1 VSTTEL
7 VQEGLTIT
15 GEVSVGFPPTGGYAA
30 VVYNNTQP
38 STEIARWLTL
48 HPDGTATAYAGK
60 VEYGQNIRTGFAI
73 EVADELRLPLSAVTV
88 VLGDTDEAP
97 WDAGTFGSQ
106 STWKVGLQ
114 LRKAAATARQALLE
128 LAADRLDLPLG
139 ELVARDGRVA
149 SRRDPGRS
157 LSYADLLAG
166 RRLEREI
173 DDDVPLTPASE
184 FTVMGRPEKRLD
196 AVARVTGTAVY
207 SQDVL
212 RPGMLFAKVV
222 RPPSFG
228 ATLVD
233 FDPSI
238 AERLPGVAQVVRDGD
253 LVAILAES
261 DEQGELAAQ
270 VVRAQ
275 WEEAP
280 DQPSQWDM
288 PDLLLRTAKDTKVMQ
303 EAGSLDEGFRQ
314 ADGIL
319 EAVYYAPY
327 ITNAPMEPRAAVAE
341 WSDGR
346 LTVWAGGQRPFG
358 LRAELAGYFD
368 LPVESVRV
376 ITTEIGG
383 GFGSK
388 SYYPPALEAAR
399 LARVAGRPVRVAF
412 SRAEDHIW
420 STFRPAALL
429 QVKSGFKSDG
439 TIVAWEFRAYHAGER
454 AIVARRGS
462 ECPYDVTNVLVEIS
476 CADSPL
482 RSGSYRSLGGAV
494 NHFARESHIDEI
506 AAAVGMDPVQLRLK
520 NLSHPRFRKA
530 LEAAAG
536 QLGWTGARPPSRRGY
551 GAAIGLDVGS
561 YCATCV
567 EVDVQGTEVKVT
579 RVSAALDCGLVVNP
593 EGARNQVEGSIVMG
607 LGTALYEAIDFEGG
621 RVLNSGFARYRVPRI
636 TNSPDIDVAL
646 VGDPEVPS
654 TGAGEP
660 VIVAVAAAIA
670 NAVFDR
676 TGTRVRELPIQ
687 RHLR

>member
-1 VSTTEL
+1 MSTTEL

-38 STEIARWLTL
+38 STEMATWLTV
-48 HPDGTATAYAGK
+48 HADGTATAYAGK

-73 EVADELRLPLSAVTV
+73 EVADELRLPLSAVNV
-88 VLGDTDEAP
+88 ILGDTDQVP

-114 LRKAAATARQALLE
+114 LRKAAATARQSLLE
-128 LAADRLDLPLG
+128 LAADRLDLPLSD
-139 ELVARDGRVA
+139 LVAREGAVA
-149 SRRDPGRS
+149 SRRDPNRS
-157 LSYADLLAG
+157 LSYAELLAG
-166 RRLEREI
+166 RRIEREI
-173 DDDVPLTPASE
+173 EDAVPLTPEAE
-184 FTVMGRPEKRLD
+184 FTVMGKPEQRLD
-196 AVARVTGTAVY
+196 ALARVTGQAVY

-222 RPPSFG
+222 RPPAFG
-228 ATLVD
+228 ARLLQVD
-233 FDPSI
+233 ASV
-238 AERLPGVAQVVRDGD
+238 AERLPGVVQVVHEED
-253 LVAILAES
+253 LIAILAES

-270 VVRAQ
+270 VLRTQ
-275 WEEAP
+275 WEELP

-288 PDLLLRTAKDTKVMQ
+288 PDLLMRTAKDTKVMQ
-303 EAGSLDEGFRQ
+303 EAGSLEDGFRQ

-327 ITNAPMEPRAAVAE
+327 VTNAPMEPRAAVAE
-341 WSDGR
+341 WQDGR

-399 LARVAGRPVRVAF
+399 LARAAGRPVRVAF

-420 STFRPAALL
+420 STFRPAAFF
-429 QVKSGFKSDG
+429 QVKSGFKADG
-439 TIVAWEFRAYHAGER
+439 TIVAWEFRAFHAGER

-462 ECPYDVTNVLVEIS
+462 ESPYDVANVLVEIS

-506 AAAVGMDPVQLRLK
+506 AEAVGMDPVELRLR
-520 NLSHPRFRKA
+520 NLTHPRFRKV
-530 LEAAAG
+530 LEAAAE
-536 QLGWTGARPPSRRGY
+536 QFGWTGAKPPSHRGY

-567 EVDVQGTEVKVT
+567 EVDVQGPEVKVA

-607 LGTALYEAIDFEGG
+607 MGTTLYEAIDFEGG

-636 TNSPDIDVAL
+636 TNSPDIEVTL
-646 VGDPEVPS
+646 VGDPDVPS

-660 VIVAVAAAIA
+660 VIVPVAASIA

-676 TGTRVRELPIQ
+676 TGIRVRELPVQ